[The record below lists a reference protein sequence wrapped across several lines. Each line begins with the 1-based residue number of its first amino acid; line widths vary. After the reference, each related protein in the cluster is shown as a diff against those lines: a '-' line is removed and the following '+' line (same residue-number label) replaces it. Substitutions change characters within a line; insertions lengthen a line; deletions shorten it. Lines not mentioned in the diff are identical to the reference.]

1 MRYAL
6 AVLALLL
13 AASAR
18 AAPLPSAA
26 ALSREIDAT
35 GAKAVVDRLAET
47 TPDTKGETEWDRLI
61 DRIWD
66 GDETYIA
73 LAPRLRPG
81 ADAAAAESLPIG
93 LAHALTVAPAAVL
106 RTLPANG
113 GLKETLGVC
122 TIPFIEDTV
131 KDIPAYV
138 HDTEAALGRV
148 TAPDLQS
155 IKSACL
161 VNLRKAAK
169 TIANYRLTHAR

>member
-6 AVLALLL
+6 AVLALML
-13 AASAR
+13 AVGAR

-26 ALSREIDAT
+26 ALSREIDTT
-35 GAKAVVDRLAET
+35 GAKAVVVRLYNT
-47 TPDTKGETEWDRLI
+47 TSDANGESDWDRLI

-73 LAPRLRPG
+73 LAPRLAPG
-81 ADAAAAESLPIG
+81 SDAWASESLPIG
-93 LAHALTVAPAAVL
+93 LAHALTIAPTAVL
-106 RTLPANG
+106 RTLPADG
-113 GLKETLGVC
+113 GLRGTLGVC

-138 HDTEAALGRV
+138 RDTEAALGRV

-169 TIANYRLTHAR
+169 TIANYRPTPAQ